1 MTAQIPLPIIIHIE
15 HSQKSATSTL
25 LRALAMR
32 HHANDFFS
40 MPIPLKGGTE
50 YSVRR

>member
-1 MTAQIPLPIIIHIE
+1 MTEQIPLPIIIHIE

-32 HHANDFFS
+32 DCANDFDS
-40 MPIPLKGGTE
+40 ISIPLKGGTE
-50 YSVRR
+50 CLVRR